1 MDEIVDYDADTSEQD
16 PEDTA
21 SETRENELDEA
32 VAEAASDQALADSTR
47 LYLNDIGHARLLT
60 AEEEKECAR
69 LARQSDA
76 GGRHRLIVSNL
87 RLVVRIARRYAP
99 RGMAMMDLV
108 QEGNM
113 GLMRAVDKFD
123 PERGF
128 RFSTYATWWIRQNIE
143 RSMMNQMRTIRLPIH
158 VVKELNACLR
168 ESRRV
173 LREHSQ
179 SASTEQIAQN
189 LGKSVAN
196 VRHLLTVNEPVISI
210 DTPVQPGQ
218 DQSILEAVADDADKA
233 PMAILQAEEVRERVQ
248 GWLRGLTSRQ
258 CEVVARRFGL
268 LGFESGTLEEVG
280 KAVGLT
286 RERVRQIQLEALER
300 LRQMAGESGFNRE
313 SW

>member
-218 DQSILEAVADDADKA
+218 EQSILEAVADDADKA

>member
-1 MDEIVDYDADTSEQD
+1 MDEIVDYDTETDDQLREETSLETPPDDAENTLVDT
-16 PEDTA
+16 
-21 SETRENELDEA
+21 
-32 VAEAASDQALADSTR
+32 VSDLALADGTR

-60 AEEEKECAR
+60 AEEERECAR
-69 LARQSDA
+69 LARRSDDE
-76 GGRHRLIVSNL
+76 GRRRLIVSNL

-143 RSMMNQMRTIRLPIH
+143 RAMMNQMRTIRLPVH

-173 LREHSQ
+173 LREHSH
-179 SASTEQIAQN
+179 SASAEQIARS
-189 LGKSVAN
+189 LGKPVES
-196 VRHLLTVNEPVISI
+196 VRHLLAVNEPVISI
-210 DTPVQPGQ
+210 DSPAQPGQ
-218 DQSILEAVADDADKA
+218 EQSILEAVPDDADKA
-233 PMAILQAEEVRERVQ
+233 PMAILQDEEVRERLQ
-248 GWLRGLTSRQ
+248 GWLHRLTARQ
-258 CEVVARRFGL
+258 CEVLARRFGL

-280 KAVGLT
+280 RAVGLT

>member
-1 MDEIVDYDADTSEQD
+1 MDEIVDYDTETDDHLREDASPETPPDAA
-16 PEDTA
+16 EDT
-21 SETRENELDEA
+21 L
-32 VAEAASDQALADSTR
+32 AEAAPDLALADGTR
-47 LYLNDIGHARLLT
+47 LYLNSIGHARLLT

-69 LARQSDA
+69 LARRSDDE
-76 GGRHRLIVSNL
+76 GRRRLIVSNL

-113 GLMRAVDKFD
+113 GLMRAVEKFD

-143 RSMMNQMRTIRLPIH
+143 RAMMNQMRTIRLPIH

-173 LREHSQ
+173 LREHNQ
-179 SASTEQIAQN
+179 SASTEQIAQS
-189 LGKSVAN
+189 LGKPVAS
-196 VRHLLTVNEPVISI
+196 VRHLLAVNEPVVSI
-210 DTPVQPGQ
+210 DSPVQPGQ
-218 DQSILEAVADDADKA
+218 EQSILEAVPDDADKV
-233 PMAILQAEEVRERVQ
+233 PMAILQDEEVRERLQ
-248 GWLRGLTSRQ
+248 GWLHRLTSRQ
-258 CEVVARRFGL
+258 SEVLARRFGL

>member
-1 MDEIVDYDADTSEQD
+1 MDEIVDYDTETDDHLREDASPETPPDAA
-16 PEDTA
+16 EDT
-21 SETRENELDEA
+21 L
-32 VAEAASDQALADSTR
+32 AEAAHDLALADGTR
-47 LYLNDIGHARLLT
+47 LYLNSIGHARLLT

-69 LARQSDA
+69 LARRSDDE
-76 GGRHRLIVSNL
+76 GRRRLIVSNL

-113 GLMRAVDKFD
+113 GLMRAVEKFD

-143 RSMMNQMRTIRLPIH
+143 RAMMNQMRTIRLPIH

-173 LREHSQ
+173 LREHNQ
-179 SASTEQIAQN
+179 SASTEQIAQS
-189 LGKSVAN
+189 LGKPVAS
-196 VRHLLTVNEPVISI
+196 VRHLLAVNEPVVSI
-210 DTPVQPGQ
+210 DSPVQPGQ
-218 DQSILEAVADDADKA
+218 EQSILEAVPDDADKV
-233 PMAILQAEEVRERVQ
+233 PMAILQDEEVRERLQ
-248 GWLRGLTSRQ
+248 GWLHRLTSRQ
-258 CEVVARRFGL
+258 SEVLARRFGL

>member
-1 MDEIVDYDADTSEQD
+1 MDEIVDYDTDTDDHLREDASPETPPD
-16 PEDTA
+16 AAEDT
-21 SETRENELDEA
+21 L
-32 VAEAASDQALADSTR
+32 AEAAPDLALADGTR
-47 LYLNDIGHARLLT
+47 LYLNSIGHARLLT

-69 LARQSDA
+69 LARRSDDE
-76 GGRHRLIVSNL
+76 GRRRLIVSNL

-113 GLMRAVDKFD
+113 GLMRAVEKFD

-143 RSMMNQMRTIRLPIH
+143 RAMMNQMRTIRLPIH

-173 LREHSQ
+173 LREHNQ
-179 SASTEQIAQN
+179 SASTEQIAQS
-189 LGKSVAN
+189 LGKPVAS
-196 VRHLLTVNEPVISI
+196 VRHLLAVNEPVVSI
-210 DTPVQPGQ
+210 DSPVQPGQ
-218 DQSILEAVADDADKA
+218 EQSILEAVPDDADKV
-233 PMAILQAEEVRERVQ
+233 PMAILQDEEVRERLQ
-248 GWLRGLTSRQ
+248 GWLHRLTSRQ
-258 CEVVARRFGL
+258 SEVLARRFGL

>member
-1 MDEIVDYDADTSEQD
+1 MDEIVDYDTETDDHLREDASPEAPPDAA
-16 PEDTA
+16 EDT
-21 SETRENELDEA
+21 L
-32 VAEAASDQALADSTR
+32 AEAASDLALADGTR
-47 LYLNDIGHARLLT
+47 LYLNSIGHARLLT

-69 LARQSDA
+69 LARRSDDE
-76 GGRHRLIVSNL
+76 GRRRLIVSNL

-113 GLMRAVDKFD
+113 GLMRAVEKFD

-143 RSMMNQMRTIRLPIH
+143 RAMMNQMRTIRLPIH

-173 LREHSQ
+173 LREHNQ
-179 SASTEQIAQN
+179 SASTEQIAQS
-189 LGKSVAN
+189 LGKPVAS
-196 VRHLLTVNEPVISI
+196 VRHLLAVNEPVVSI
-210 DTPVQPGQ
+210 DSPVQPGQ
-218 DQSILEAVADDADKA
+218 EQSILEAVPDDADKV
-233 PMAILQAEEVRERVQ
+233 PMAILQDEEVRERLQ
-248 GWLRGLTSRQ
+248 GWLHRLTSRQ
-258 CEVVARRFGL
+258 SEVLARRFGL

>member
-1 MDEIVDYDADTSEQD
+1 
-16 PEDTA
+16 
-21 SETRENELDEA
+21 
-32 VAEAASDQALADSTR
+32 
-47 LYLNDIGHARLLT
+47 
-60 AEEEKECAR
+60 
-69 LARQSDA
+69 
-76 GGRHRLIVSNL
+76 
-87 RLVVRIARRYAP
+87 
-99 RGMAMMDLV
+99 V

-113 GLMRAVDKFD
+113 GLMRAVEKYD

-143 RSMMNQMRTIRLPIH
+143 RAMMNQMRTIRLPIH

-173 LREHSQ
+173 LREHNQ
-179 SASTEQIAQN
+179 SASTEQIAQS
-189 LGKSVAN
+189 LGKPVAS
-196 VRHLLTVNEPVISI
+196 VRHLLAVNEPVVSI
-210 DTPVQPGQ
+210 DSPVQPGQ
-218 DQSILEAVADDADKA
+218 EQSILEAVPDDADKV
-233 PMAILQAEEVRERVQ
+233 PMAILQDEEVRERLQ
-248 GWLRGLTSRQ
+248 GWLHRLTSRQ
-258 CEVVARRFGL
+258 SEVLARRFGL